1 MTKLMQGQ
9 VLQILLVSSQ
19 SQLRDQVR
27 NALEGGRFQNYRV
40 HWVSDAQLAVSRA
53 RDLLPHVILVDD
65 DLDIADPIPLIRKLA
80 SSVSSATILFLVDQ
94 ERTSE
99 ASQAV
104 LMGARSFIVK
114 PMLGDELMTTLLQ
127 VLAWE
132 RVTPVEA
139 ESVQGESGHTVIFCA
154 PKGGTGRTTLAI
166 NTAVSLHKQQE
177 EPVVIV
183 DADFAAPAL
192 DVALNLPPERTVV
205 DLLPRLSRL
214 DEMLVDSVLTEHA
227 SGIKVLLAP
236 PPADLTNPLS
246 LPQVQHI
253 LVMLKRM
260 FSWVVVDLG
269 LPLDETAFAF
279 LDVADKIVMTVLP
292 EMVGLRNTRL
302 MLDHIL
308 EEGYPE
314 DKVSLILNRTGLK
327 GGVDVQNIEE
337 RLNVPVRFTVPDD
350 QSLVTHSVNRGVPL
364 TVSHPRSAVARSI
377 RKIARTLESDVSS
390 VGAMKATTESD
401 KDEKPGLLAR
411 LWSRRDLGPMSKRR
425 AD

>member
-9 VLQILLVSSQ
+9 VLQILLVSSK

-390 VGAMKATTESD
+390 VGAMKATTELD
-401 KDEKPGLLAR
+401 KDEKPG
-411 LWSRRDLGPMSKRR
+411 MVQE
-425 AD
+425 

>member
-1 MTKLMQGQ
+1 MQGQ
-9 VLQILLVSSQ
+9 VLQILLVSSK

-260 FSWVVVDLG
+260 FSWVWSISASPWTRP
-269 LPLDETAFAF
+269 PL
-279 LDVADKIVMTVLP
+279 
-292 EMVGLRNTRL
+292 
-302 MLDHIL
+302 
-308 EEGYPE
+308 
-314 DKVSLILNRTGLK
+314 
-327 GGVDVQNIEE
+327 
-337 RLNVPVRFTVPDD
+337 RF
-350 QSLVTHSVNRGVPL
+350 S
-364 TVSHPRSAVARSI
+364 
-377 RKIARTLESDVSS
+377 
-390 VGAMKATTESD
+390 M
-401 KDEKPGLLAR
+401 
-411 LWSRRDLGPMSKRR
+411 
-425 AD
+425 